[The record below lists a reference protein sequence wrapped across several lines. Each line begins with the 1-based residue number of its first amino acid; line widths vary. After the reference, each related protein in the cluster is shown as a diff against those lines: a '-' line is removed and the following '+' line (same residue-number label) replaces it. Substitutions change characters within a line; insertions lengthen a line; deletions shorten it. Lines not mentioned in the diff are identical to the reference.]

1 MMNFFP
7 AAYDDELFYSIISR
21 YKQMS
26 GITSKTAFAK
36 DLFGKVG
43 RPQSLFL
50 PKNINCVIS
59 NLPMNSK
66 LTAEDFILENSLFK
80 FFTAFLSKTKS
91 EDVYK
96 CMVDGES
103 DNAERKMGM
112 VGSKVKINKTLN
124 FCPVCLKEDMECL
137 GESYWRRLQQV
148 PGALYC
154 LKHSTK
160 LIESNVITTDT
171 KLDYVCPDNDSC
183 KVLRSEQSETNN
195 YKNLN
200 IKYVENSSL
209 LLSNSVER
217 EELKFIIDFYID
229 RLRERG
235 LASKGGS
242 IYVNE
247 LQSEFVNFYTHEYL
261 KMMKSDIDLD
271 TETNWVRMFV
281 RNNNKN
287 RSPLRHLLMLQFLN
301 IEITELFNASCVL
314 GKKTF
319 AIKSTPKLD
328 RDDMR
333 QKWLEIVESN
343 LKASRP
349 ELKKIGKGLYTW
361 MYRHD
366 WEWFNKVTPK
376 KTKRKVRKEIIDWG
390 ARDNEYLILVRK
402 VIEQILT
409 DDGKPVRVTRAS
421 IRRMLVETR
430 EINNKKLV
438 KTNSYIN
445 ENIEDIDN
453 FRLRKIRW
461 AIKEMIKLNIK
472 ITPYKIQLFAGFGGN
487 DKYIKKMIEDCLDE
501 SNPENIYC

>member
-7 AAYDDELFYSIISR
+7 IIYEDELFYSIISR
-21 YKQMS
+21 YKQTS

-59 NLPMNSK
+59 NLPINSK
-66 LTAEDFILENSLFK
+66 LTAENFILENSLFR

-96 CMVDGES
+96 CMIDRES
-103 DNAERKMGM
+103 DNVERGMGI

-124 FCPVCLKEDMECL
+124 FCPVCLKEDMEGL

-160 LIESNVITTDT
+160 LIESNVIATDT

-183 KVLRSEQSETNN
+183 KIQPTNQNETNN

-200 IKYVENSSL
+200 IKYVENASL
-209 LLSNSVER
+209 LLRNSFER
-217 EELKFIIDFYID
+217 KELKFIINFYID

-242 IYVNE
+242 VYISE
-247 LQSEFVNFYTHEYL
+247 LQNEFINFYSREYL
-261 KMMKSDIDLD
+261 NMMQSDIDLD
-271 TETNWVRMFV
+271 SETNWVRMFV

-301 IEITELFNASCVL
+301 IEASELFNTSSVL
-314 GKKTF
+314 GKNTIT
-319 AIKSTPKLD
+319 IKPIPKLD
-328 RDDMR
+328 RDVMR
-333 QKWLEIVESN
+333 QKWLEVVKN
-343 LKASRP
+343 NPGAARP
-349 ELKKIGKGLYTW
+349 ELKKISKGLYTW

-366 WEWFNKVTPK
+366 WEWLNQVTPRK
-376 KTKRKVRKEIIDWG
+376 SKRKVRKEIIDWEVK
-390 ARDNEYLILVRK
+390 DNEYLILVK
-402 VIEQILT
+402 EAVEQILA
-409 DDGKPVRVTRAS
+409 DDGKPIRVTRAS
-421 IRRMLVETR
+421 IRRRLVETR

-438 KTNSYIN
+438 RTNNYIN
-445 ENIEDIDN
+445 DNIEDIDN

-461 AIKEMIKLNIK
+461 AIREMIKLNIK
-472 ITPYKIQLFAGFGGN
+472 ITPCKIQLFAGFGGN
-487 DKYIKKMIEDCLDE
+487 DKYIKKMIEDCIDE
-501 SNPENIYC
+501 STPEDIY